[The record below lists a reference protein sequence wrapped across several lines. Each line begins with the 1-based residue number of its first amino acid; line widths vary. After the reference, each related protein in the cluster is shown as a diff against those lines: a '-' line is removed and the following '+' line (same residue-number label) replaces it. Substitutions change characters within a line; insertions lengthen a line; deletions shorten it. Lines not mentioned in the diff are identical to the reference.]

1 MKAML
6 RFPGLTLCLL
16 LFCPGL
22 ARADENRPAARATAV
37 DGPAAGARSWCDRYT
52 IGPGDVFDFGLY
64 GHPEARR
71 EKIAVEPDGNVSYLQ
86 ATGIHAAGLT
96 IDELRAR
103 MEPIFA
109 ATYKMPRVLIAP
121 VELRSKKYFIVGKVV
136 ENGDYLMDRPT
147 TLLEALARAHGLETG
162 LVENRNADLA
172 DLSRSF
178 LVRHGQRV
186 RVDFEALFLNGDL
199 SQNIRIEPDD
209 YIYIALAR
217 AADINVFGA
226 VAHPGVQAYSQHL
239 GVTAAITS
247 RGGYTDAAYREKV
260 LIVRGAVTHPQAI
273 VINTNDVLKGKV
285 ADVELQPNDI
295 VYVSTRPWKFAEELV
310 DTAIAAFSQ
319 AAITS
324 YTGANVPAL
333 IRHPILPQTG
343 VNLNP

>member
-1 MKAML
+1 MAPP
-6 RFPGLTLCLL
+6 PGQ
-16 LFCPGL
+16 G
-22 ARADENRPAARATAV
+22 
-37 DGPAAGARSWCDRYT
+37 SWCDHYT

-147 TLLEALARAHGLETG
+147 TLLEALAKAHGLETG

-172 DLSRSF
+172 DLSHSF

-186 RVDFEALFLNGDL
+186 RSISRRF
-199 SQNIRIEPDD
+199 S
-209 YIYIALAR
+209 
-217 AADINVFGA
+217 
-226 VAHPGVQAYSQHL
+226 S
-239 GVTAAITS
+239 TAT
-247 RGGYTDAAYREKV
+247 
-260 LIVRGAVTHPQAI
+260 
-273 VINTNDVLKGKV
+273 
-285 ADVELQPNDI
+285 
-295 VYVSTRPWKFAEELV
+295 
-310 DTAIAAFSQ
+310 
-319 AAITS
+319 
-324 YTGANVPAL
+324 
-333 IRHPILPQTG
+333 
-343 VNLNP
+343 